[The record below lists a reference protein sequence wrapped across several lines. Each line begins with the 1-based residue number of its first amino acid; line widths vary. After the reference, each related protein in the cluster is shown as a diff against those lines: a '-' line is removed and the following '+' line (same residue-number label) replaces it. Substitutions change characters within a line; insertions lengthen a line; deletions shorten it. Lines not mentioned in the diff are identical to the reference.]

1 VLDSAD
7 KKLASFAG
15 PVSDVG
21 KELYVIECPC
31 YIFFSLLLMKKPN
44 KLALIPEKTSLVFA
58 SEGGAYVCGAHC
70 K

>member
-1 VLDSAD
+1 MKCCKYVLLVNVIDSAD

-21 KELYVIECPC
+21 KELYVVECPR

-44 KLALIPEKTSLVFA
+44 KLALIPEKTS
-58 SEGGAYVCGAHC
+58 EWE
-70 K
+70 